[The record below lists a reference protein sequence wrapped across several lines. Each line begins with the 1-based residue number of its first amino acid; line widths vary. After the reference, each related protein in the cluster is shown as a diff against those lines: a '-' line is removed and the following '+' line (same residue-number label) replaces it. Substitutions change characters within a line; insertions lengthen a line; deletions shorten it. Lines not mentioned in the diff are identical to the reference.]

1 MARFLAQGG
10 VMLGQ
15 YMEVIVNPSLD
26 HRYTKKNNLAAEIT
40 ALEKNFDT
48 LQGAQSVIAELLVEE
63 NWGLIEERQQRLI
76 ELVVHSK

>member
-1 MARFLAQGG
+1 MS
-10 VMLGQ
+10 GQ
-15 YMEVIVNPSLD
+15 YMEAIVNLSLD
-26 HRYTKKNNLAAEIT
+26 HRYTQKNNLAAEIT
-40 ALEKNFDT
+40 ELEKNFDT